1 MPSLAVVPAL
11 ALIAGAVCGSAL
23 GVPPSAALWIL
34 PLALVGAAAAYLAD
48 CRPAFVAFTVAAF
61 WWGACA
67 LAADARQKALDTPL
81 RLALDREFGGFA
93 IDTPGPGGRHDPIRV
108 TGVLAEDAARSD
120 DLVTMRVR
128 VTRIEISGTS
138 QPVDGVVTFSVAGF
152 ASRPSRPGSAPG
164 EALLRRPGS
173 ASGEA
178 SADPASGWVAGR
190 TLEMM
195 ATFRRPAR
203 YLDEG
208 VPDFERDLA
217 LSGTTLFGSVKS
229 GLLVD
234 VVADGNA
241 IQEAAGRVRR
251 HVRRA
256 LNTWIA
262 PLDPLSAAIVAAV
275 LIGDR
280 TGLPDD
286 IRVRLQAA
294 GTYHVIAISGGN
306 IAILA
311 GLSFG
316 LLFLCG
322 LAGRTAAL
330 VTLLLLVAYAEV
342 VTAGASVWR
351 ATLMAALYL
360 AARVFDHRSPA
371 WHAMGVAAAL
381 VVCARPLDVRDAGF
395 ILTFGATAALLEA
408 ARRVPVGRVPPL
420 AKPRRTRRTD
430 VLGLSRAPLRW
441 LVASLVASAAAEV
454 VLLPVSAWSFSRVTS
469 AGLVLNLVAVPLMSI
484 VQIAGTVV
492 SLADSVGV
500 VAHPA
505 GWSAH
510 LAARG
515 IVWSSQLVD
524 VVPWLTTLVPPPSF
538 ALVLVYYAGLA
549 ATLLCRRWARAIAI
563 LVLVVAGIAIASGA
577 RPAHGSPE
585 PGRLRLTV
593 FDVGQG
599 DAQLLELPDRSTLQI
614 DAGGIP
620 FGSSGFD
627 MGARVLAPALWA
639 RGVRQIDTLLLTH
652 GDPDHIGGARSVID
666 DFGPATIWEG
676 IPVGRHIPMRELLAH
691 ASERGSA
698 LQPKIAGEQLESG
711 GVRIRVLHPPTADWE
726 RRRVRNDDSV
736 VLEIIYGDVAILLTG
751 DIGADIER
759 AILPQLTA
767 AKIRVLKVAHHGSRT
782 SSSAELLEGWR
793 PDIAIIS
800 CGRGNSF
807 GHPATEV
814 LERLKSVGAEIYRT
828 DLDGQVT
835 VDTDGRKVSVST
847 FAGGA
852 R

>member
-1 MPSLAVVPAL
+1 MPSIAVMPAL
-11 ALIAGAVCGSAL
+11 ALMAGAVCGSAL
-23 GVPPSAALWIL
+23 GVPPDAALWIL
-34 PLALVGAAAAYLAD
+34 PLAVVGAAVAYLAD

-81 RLALDREFGGFA
+81 RLALDRQFGGFA

-108 TGVLAEDAARSD
+108 RGVLTEDAAPSEAF
-120 DLVTMRVR
+120 VTLRVR
-128 VTRIEISGTS
+128 VTGIEIAGTS
-138 QPVDGVVTFSVAGF
+138 QPVDGVVTFSVAGL
-152 ASRPSRPGSAPG
+152 ASSS
-164 EALLRRPGS
+164 E
-173 ASGEA
+173 
-178 SADPASGWVAGR
+178 WVAGR
-190 TLEMM
+190 AVEMM

-203 YLDEG
+203 YLNEG
-208 VPDFERDLA
+208 VPDFEQDLA

-234 VVADGNA
+234 VVADGHA
-241 IQEAAGRVRR
+241 IQEAAGHVRR

-256 LNTWIA
+256 LDTWIA

-286 IRVRLQAA
+286 VRVRLQAA

-330 VTLLLLVAYAEV
+330 FTLLLLVAYAAV

-360 AARVFDHRSPA
+360 AARVFDHRSPP

-395 ILTFGATAALLEA
+395 ILTFGATGALLGAPGFAALRL
-408 ARRVPVGRVPPL
+408 RRGRADPNRGVVKS
-420 AKPRRTRRTD
+420 A
-430 VLGLSRAPLRW
+430 LSRW
-441 LVASLVASAAAEV
+441 LVASLVASAAVEV
-454 VLLPVSAWSFSRVTS
+454 VLLPVSASSFSRVTS
-469 AGLVLNLVAVPLMSI
+469 AGLLLNLVAVPLMSV

-492 SLADSVGV
+492 SLMDAAGA
-500 VAHPA
+500 VAQPA
-505 GWSAH
+505 GWGAH

-515 IVWSSQLVD
+515 IVWSSQLID
-524 VVPWLTTLVPPPSF
+524 VVPWLTARVPPPPL
-538 ALVLVYYAGLA
+538 ALVLVYYASLA
-549 ATLLCRRWARAIAI
+549 ATLVCRRWARATGL
-563 LVLVVAGIAIASGA
+563 LVLVGAGISIASGA
-577 RPAHGSPE
+577 QPAHGRPE
-585 PGRLRLTV
+585 PGQLRLTV

-614 DAGGIP
+614 DTGGIP

-627 MGARVLAPALWA
+627 IGARVLAPALWA
-639 RGVRQIDTLLLTH
+639 RGVRRIETLLLTH
-652 GDPDHIGGARSVID
+652 GDPDHIGGARSIVS
-666 DFGPATIWEG
+666 DFGPETIWEG
-676 IPVGRHIPMRELLAH
+676 IPVSRHVPMRELMAY
-691 ASERGSA
+691 AGENGSA
-698 LQPKIAGEQLESG
+698 LQQRSAGEQFESG
-711 GVRIRVLHPPTADWE
+711 EARIRVLHPPSADWE
-726 RRRVRNDDSV
+726 RRGVRNDDSV
-736 VLEIIYGDVAILLTG
+736 VLEVLYGDVAILLTG

-759 AILPQLTA
+759 AILPQLTT
-767 AKIRVLKVAHHGSRT
+767 AKIRILKVAHHGSRT
-782 SSSAELLEGWR
+782 SSSPELLEGWR
-793 PDIAIIS
+793 PDIAIIG
-800 CGRGNSF
+800 CGRGNTF
-807 GHPATEV
+807 GHPAPEV
-814 LERLKSVGAEIYRT
+814 LERLKSVGAAIYRT

-835 VDTDGRKVSVST
+835 VDTDGRKVSVGT
-847 FAGGA
+847 FVGGMK
-852 R
+852 

>member
-1 MPSLAVVPAL
+1 MPSIAVLPGL
-11 ALIAGAVCGSAL
+11 ALLAGAACGSAL
-23 GVPPSAALWIL
+23 DVPATAALWIL
-34 PLALVGAAAAYLAD
+34 PLAIAGAVVAYLAD
-48 CRPAFVAFTVAAF
+48 CRPAFVAFAAAAF

-67 LAADARQKALDTPL
+67 LAADGKQKALDTPL

-108 TGVLAEDAARSD
+108 RGVLAEDAARSD
-120 DLVTMRVR
+120 DLVALRVR
-128 VTRIEISGTS
+128 VTQITTRGTP
-138 QPVDGVVTFSVAGF
+138 QPAGGLVTFSVPGSRGA
-152 ASRPSRPGSAPG
+152 RPSDVPH
-164 EALLRRPGS
+164 E
-173 ASGEA
+173 
-178 SADPASGWVAGR
+178 WTAGR
-190 TLEMM
+190 TLELM

-234 VVADGNA
+234 VIAHGSA
-241 IQEAAGRVRR
+241 IQEAAAQVRR

-256 LNTWIA
+256 LDTWVA

-322 LAGRTAAL
+322 FAARGAAFL
-330 VTLLLLVAYAEV
+330 TLLLLVAYAEV

-351 ATLMAALYL
+351 ATLMATLYL
-360 AARVFDHRSPA
+360 AARVFDHRSPP

-381 VVCARPLDVRDAGF
+381 VVCAKPLDVRDAGF

-408 ARRVPVGRVPPL
+408 ARRMTTG
-420 AKPRRTRRTD
+420 PRRW
-430 VLGLSRAPLRW
+430 V
-441 LVASLVASAAAEV
+441 VASLVASAAAEI
-454 VLLPVSAWSFSRVTS
+454 VLLPVSASSFSRVTS
-469 AGLVLNLVAVPLMSI
+469 AGLVLNLVAVPLMSV
-484 VQIAGTVV
+484 VQIAGMVV
-492 SLADSVGV
+492 SLLDRVGG

-505 GWSAH
+505 AWSAH

-515 IVWSSQLVD
+515 IVWSSTLVD
-524 VVPWLTTLVPPPSF
+524 VVPWLTTRVPPPPL
-538 ALVLVYYAGLA
+538 ALVLVYYGSLA
-549 ATLLCRRWARAIAI
+549 TALLYRRAVRAAAV
-563 LVLVVAGIAIASGA
+563 LVLVAAGIAIASGA
-577 RPAHGSPE
+577 RPSHSTLE
-585 PGRLRLTV
+585 PGHLRLTV

-599 DAQLLELPDRSTLQI
+599 DAELLELPDLSRIQI
-614 DAGGIP
+614 DTGGIP

-627 MGARVLAPALWA
+627 IGARVVAPSLWS
-639 RGVRQIDTLLLTH
+639 RGIRRVDTLLLTH

-666 DFGPATIWEG
+666 DFRPSKIWEG
-676 IPVGRHIPMRELLAH
+676 IAVPRHVPMRELLVHARETGAVAEQRV
-691 ASERGSA
+691 ASEHF
-698 LQPKIAGEQLESG
+698 ESG
-711 GVRIRVLHPPTADWE
+711 GVRIRVLHPPPADWE

-736 VLEIIYGDVAILLTG
+736 VLEVLYGDVAILLTG
-751 DIGADIER
+751 DIGKDIER
-759 AILPQLTA
+759 AILSQLTPA
-767 AKIRVLKVAHHGSRT
+767 RIRILKVAHHGSRT
-782 SSSAELLEGWR
+782 SSSAEFLEAWR
-793 PDIAIIS
+793 PQIAIIS

-807 GHPATEV
+807 GHPAPEV
-814 LERLKSVGAEIYRT
+814 IERLKSVGAEIYRT
-828 DLDGQVT
+828 DLDGEVT
-835 VDTDGRKVSVST
+835 FDTDGKEFSVRT
-847 FAGGA
+847 FVGGL

>member
-1 MPSLAVVPAL
+1 MPSIAVMPAL

-23 GVPPSAALWIL
+23 GVPPAAALWIL
-34 PLALVGAAAAYLAD
+34 PLAVAGAAVAYLVD
-48 CRPAFVAFTVAAF
+48 GRPAFVAFTVAAF

-67 LAADARQKALDTPL
+67 LAADARQRALDTPL
-81 RLALDREFGGFA
+81 RLVLEREFGGFA
-93 IDTPGPGGRHDPIRV
+93 IDTPGPVGRHDPIRV
-108 TGVLAEDAARSD
+108 RGVLTEDAAHSEAF
-120 DLVTMRVR
+120 VTMRVR
-128 VTRIEISGTS
+128 VTGIEIDRTPH
-138 QPVDGVVTFSVAGF
+138 PVDGVVTFSVAGS
-152 ASRPSRPGSAPG
+152 ASRRAGPV
-164 EALLRRPGS
+164 
-173 ASGEA
+173 
-178 SADPASGWVAGR
+178 DPPHEWIAGR

-203 YLDEG
+203 YLNEG
-208 VPDFERDLA
+208 VPDVERDLA
-217 LSGTTLFGSVKS
+217 LSGATLFGSVKS
-229 GLLVD
+229 GLLMD

-256 LNTWIA
+256 LGRWVA

-330 VTLLLLVAYAEV
+330 FTLLLLVAYAAV
-342 VTAGASVWR
+342 VTAGPSVWR
-351 ATLMAALYL
+351 ATVMAALYL
-360 AARVFDHRSPA
+360 VARVFDHRSPP
-371 WHAMGVAAAL
+371 WHAMALAAAL
-381 VVCARPLDVRDAGF
+381 VVCASPLDVRDAGF

-408 ARRVPVGRVPPL
+408 ARRVPVGRVPPQ
-420 AKPRRTRRTD
+420 AKPRRTRRAE
-430 VLGLSRAPLRW
+430 VFSPSSGPLRW
-441 LVASLVASAAAEV
+441 LVASLVASAAVEI
-454 VLLPVSAWSFSRVTS
+454 VLLPVSASSFSRVTS
-469 AGLVLNLVAVPLMSI
+469 AGLVLNLVAVPLMSV

-492 SLADSVGV
+492 SLMDSVGV
-500 VAHPA
+500 VAQPA

-524 VVPWLTTLVPPPSF
+524 VVPWLATRVPPPPL
-538 ALVLVYYAGLA
+538 ALVLVYYASLA
-549 ATLLCRRWARAIAI
+549 MTLLCRRWARATGM

-577 RPAHGSPE
+577 QPAHGSPE
-585 PGRLRLTV
+585 PGHLRLTV

-599 DAQLLELPDRSTLQI
+599 DAQLLEMPDRSTLQI

-627 MGARVLAPALWA
+627 IGARVLAPALWA
-639 RGVRQIDTLLLTH
+639 RGIRRIDRLLLTH
-652 GDPDHIGGARSVID
+652 GDPDHIGGARSVVD

-676 IPVGRHIPMRELLAH
+676 ISVGRHIPMRELLAH
-691 ASERGSA
+691 AREREAA
-698 LQPKIAGEQLESG
+698 LQQKTAGGQFESG
-711 GVRIRVLHPPTADWE
+711 GVRIRVLHPPAADWE
-726 RRRVRNDDSV
+726 RRGVRNDDSV
-736 VLEIIYGDVAILLTG
+736 VLEVLYGDVAILLTG

-767 AKIRVLKVAHHGSRT
+767 AKIRILKVAHHGSRT
-782 SSSAELLEGWR
+782 SSSTELLEGWR

-800 CGRGNSF
+800 CGRGNTF
-807 GHPATEV
+807 GHPAPEV
-814 LERLKSVGAEIYRT
+814 IERLKSVGAEIYRT

-835 VDTDGRKVSVST
+835 VDSDGKRVSVGT
-847 FAGGA
+847 FVGGMK
-852 R
+852 